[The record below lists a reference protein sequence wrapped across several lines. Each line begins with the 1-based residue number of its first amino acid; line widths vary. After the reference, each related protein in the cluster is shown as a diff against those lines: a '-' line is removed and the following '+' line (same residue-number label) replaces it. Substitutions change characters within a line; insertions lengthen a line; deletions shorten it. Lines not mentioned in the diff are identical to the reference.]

1 MCFWCKVSRMKTNTI
16 SFLII
21 CLALLMLCP
30 VSLNAALLVSPTDEG
45 EVTISSE
52 YRSLCQGEIVKISL
66 QSPVPV
72 SAVLSFDGK
81 EYTFT
86 SDNTKLKYF
95 ALIAP
100 GLDME
105 PGTYD
110 VVIHLESSRG
120 VKKDIPFKLAL
131 SGRTFPS
138 KRIKVA
144 GRFTSFTSADIR
156 RIKNEKEMLGCIYS
170 ISTPDW
176 LGSGRFV
183 MPLKGKIT
191 GTFGEKR
198 VFNDNFVSRHRGID
212 ISSPR
217 GVPVRASNS
226 GEVVLARD
234 LYFSG
239 NTVIVNHGLGL
250 FSIYCHLSKAVV
262 REGTFADKGKIL
274 GYTGST
280 GRSTGPHLHWGLRL
294 VDDYADP
301 LSMMYLSFD

>member
-1 MCFWCKVSRMKTNTI
+1 MKT
-16 SFLII
+16 SARFLII
-21 CLALLMLCP
+21 CLMLMTLCP
-30 VSLNAALLVSPTDEG
+30 GYLNAATMISPTDEG

-52 YRSLCQGEIVKISL
+52 YRRLSQGEIVKISL
-66 QSPVPV
+66 QSPVPA

-86 SDNTKLKYF
+86 SDDTKRKHF
-95 ALIAP
+95 TLIVF

-110 VVIHLESSRG
+110 VVVRLKPSRG
-120 VKKDIPFKLAL
+120 TPKDIPFKLAI
-131 SGRTFPS
+131 SQGAFPS
-138 KRIKVA
+138 KRIRVA
-144 GRFTSFTSADIR
+144 RRFTSFTSADIR
-156 RIKNEKEMLGCIYS
+156 RIKNEKELLGRIYS
-170 ISTPDW
+170 IFTPNW
-176 LGSGRFV
+176 LGGGRFIL
-183 MPLKGKIT
+183 PLKGKIT

-212 ISSPR
+212 IRSPR
-217 GVPVRASNS
+217 GAPVMASNS
-226 GEVVLARD
+226 GEVALVRD

-250 FSIYCHLSKAVV
+250 FSIYCHMSKVIV
-262 REGTFADKGKIL
+262 RKGDFIDKGESI

-301 LSMMYLSFD
+301 LSMIYLSFN